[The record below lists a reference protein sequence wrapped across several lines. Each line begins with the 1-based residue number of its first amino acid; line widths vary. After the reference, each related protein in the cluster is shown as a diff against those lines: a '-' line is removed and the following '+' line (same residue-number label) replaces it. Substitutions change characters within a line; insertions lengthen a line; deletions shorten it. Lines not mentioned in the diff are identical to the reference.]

1 MNPGSDA
8 AAVEVDALVPDRV
21 GVALAHVDAARD
33 RVAGDGERG
42 DARQA
47 RIHRVHRPVG
57 QDHAPVTIGHVTP
70 AAEIERRIGRLREGL
85 VRAGLDAAVIVQ
97 HADLAYFSGTNQ
109 QAHLVVPARG
119 EPRLLVRRVLERAQ
133 RESAVERIAPLR
145 SLGSLGDELAA
156 AGVGPGARVGFELDV
171 LPARAYLGYVR
182 RLPGLELAD
191 CSDVVRAGAGR
202 EVGRGTSSRCAAAC
216 EQVRRGAEAVPA
228 LIGAGVSEADVQ
240 LEVERVMRKAGH
252 QGQLRFRGFNQEMH
266 YGQILGGP
274 SGAVPGYSDSPLCG
288 PGPNPAIGKGPDGH
302 VLAPRRHRDRR
313 PGRRPRRAGSPTR
326 RAPSR
331 WGRRPPTWPRPTRPP
346 SPSCAR
352 SRSGLR
358 PGAVPSALYALS
370 EEMAAAAG
378 LGEHFMG
385 AGAERVRF
393 LGHGVGMEIDEL
405 PILAPGFDEPL
416 VEGNVVAIEPK
427 FVFPGRGAVG
437 IENMY
442 AITATGLRDAHHGVR
457 GADRP

>member
-1 MNPGSDA
+1 
-8 AAVEVDALVPDRV
+8 
-21 GVALAHVDAARD
+21 
-33 RVAGDGERG
+33 
-42 DARQA
+42 
-47 RIHRVHRPVG
+47 
-57 QDHAPVTIGHVTP
+57 VTP

-85 VRAGLDAAVIVQ
+85 GRAGLDAAVIVQ

-133 RESAVERIAPLR
+133 RESALERIEPLR
-145 SLGSLGDELAA
+145 SLSQLAGALAEMGLG
-156 AGVGPGARVGFELDV
+156 AGAKIGFELDV
-171 LPARAYLGYVR
+171 LPAQAYLAYGR
-182 RLPGLELAD
+182 RLPGLEPAD
-191 CSDVVRAGAGR
+191 CSDVVRAVRAVKSAWDIEQMR
-202 EVGRGTSSRCAAAC
+202 AAC

-228 LIGAGVSEADVQ
+228 LIGVGVSEADVQ

-288 PGPNPAIGKGPDGH
+288 PGPNPAVGKGPNGH
-302 VLAPRRHRDRR
+302 VLARGDMVIADLVGGHEGWLSDQTRTFAVGAPPADLAAAYATAVAIL
-313 PGRRPRRAGSPTR
+313 RAVEER
-326 RAPSR
+326 LA
-331 WGRRPPTWPRPTRPP
+331 
-346 SPSCAR
+346 
-352 SRSGLR
+352 
-358 PGAVPSALYALS
+358 PGALPSALHVLA
-370 EEMAAAAG
+370 EDTAAAAG

-437 IENMY
+437 IENLY
-442 AITATGLRDAHHGVR
+442 AVTASGYETLTTASEELIVRD
-457 GADRP
+457 

>member
-1 MNPGSDA
+1 
-8 AAVEVDALVPDRV
+8 
-21 GVALAHVDAARD
+21 
-33 RVAGDGERG
+33 
-42 DARQA
+42 
-47 RIHRVHRPVG
+47 
-57 QDHAPVTIGHVTP
+57 VTP

-109 QAHLVVPARG
+109 QAHLVVTARG

-145 SLGSLGDELAA
+145 SLSTLGDELAA
-156 AGVGPGARVGFELDV
+156 AGVEAGARVGFELDV

-191 CSDVVRAGAGR
+191 CSDLVRAVRAVKSPWDLER
-202 EVGRGTSSRCAAAC
+202 MRAAC

-228 LIGAGVSEADVQ
+228 LIAAGVNEADVQ

-274 SGAVPGYSDSPLCG
+274 SGAVAGYSDSPLCG
-288 PGPNPAIGKGPDGH
+288 PGPNAAVGKGPNGH
-302 VLAPRRHRDRR
+302 VLAPGDTVIADLVGGHEGWLSDQ
-313 PGRRPRRAGSPTR
+313 TR
-326 RAPSR
+326 TFAV
-331 WGRRPPTWPRPTRPP
+331 GRPPADMAAAYEAAVAILR
-346 SPSCAR
+346 AVEAE
-352 SRSGLR
+352 LR
-358 PGAVPSALYALS
+358 PGAVPSALFDLS
-370 EEMAAAAG
+370 ERMAGDAG

-442 AITATGLRDAHHGVR
+442 ALTASGHETMTTASEELIVR
-457 GADRP
+457 

>member
-1 MNPGSDA
+1 
-8 AAVEVDALVPDRV
+8 
-21 GVALAHVDAARD
+21 
-33 RVAGDGERG
+33 
-42 DARQA
+42 
-47 RIHRVHRPVG
+47 
-57 QDHAPVTIGHVTP
+57 VTP

-119 EPRLLVRRVLERAQ
+119 EPVLLVRRVLERAQ
-133 RESAVERIAPLR
+133 RESAIGRIAPLR
-145 SLGSLGDELAA
+145 SLSSLGDELAA
-156 AGVGPGARVGFELDV
+156 ARVGAGARVGFELDV
-171 LPARAYLGYVR
+171 LPARAYLGYAR

-191 CSDVVRAGAGR
+191 CSDVVRAVRAVKSPWDLER
-202 EVGRGTSSRCAAAC
+202 MRAAC

-228 LIGAGVSEADVQ
+228 LIGAGVNEADVQ

-274 SGAVPGYSDSPLCG
+274 SGAVAGYSDSPLCG
-288 PGPNPAIGKGPDGH
+288 PGPNAAVGKGPDRH
-302 VLAPRRHRDRR
+302 VLAPGDTVIADLVGGHEGWLSDQTRTFAVGTPPADMVAAYDTAVAIL
-313 PGRRPRRAGSPTR
+313 RAVEER
-326 RAPSR
+326 LA
-331 WGRRPPTWPRPTRPP
+331 
-346 SPSCAR
+346 
-352 SRSGLR
+352 
-358 PGAVPSALYALS
+358 PGAVPSVLFALS
-370 EEMAAAAG
+370 EQMAAAAG
-378 LGEHFMG
+378 LAEHFMG

-442 AITATGLRDAHHGVR
+442 AVTTGGHETMTTAPEELIVR
-457 GADRP
+457 

>member
-1 MNPGSDA
+1 
-8 AAVEVDALVPDRV
+8 
-21 GVALAHVDAARD
+21 
-33 RVAGDGERG
+33 
-42 DARQA
+42 
-47 RIHRVHRPVG
+47 
-57 QDHAPVTIGHVTP
+57 VTP
-70 AAEIERRIGRLREGL
+70 AAEIERRIGRMREGL

-119 EPRLLVRRVLERAQ
+119 EPVLLVRRVLERAQ
-133 RESAVERIAPLR
+133 RESAIGRIAPLR
-145 SLGSLGDELAA
+145 SLSSLGDELAA
-156 AGVGPGARVGFELDV
+156 AGVGAGARVGFELDV
-171 LPARAYLGYVR
+171 LPARTYLGYAR

-191 CSDVVRAGAGR
+191 CSDVVRSVRAVKSPWDLGR
-202 EVGRGTSSRCAAAC
+202 MAAAC

-274 SGAVPGYSDSPLCG
+274 SGAVAGYSDSPLCG
-288 PGPNPAIGKGPDGH
+288 PGPNAAIGKGPDGH
-302 VLAPRRHRDRR
+302 VLAPGDTVIADLVGGHDGWLSDQTRTFAVGTPPADMAAAYDTALAIL
-313 PGRRPRRAGSPTR
+313 RAVEER
-326 RAPSR
+326 
-331 WGRRPPTWPRPTRPP
+331 
-346 SPSCAR
+346 
-352 SRSGLR
+352 LR
-358 PGAVPSALYALS
+358 PGAVPSALFALS

-442 AITATGLRDAHHGVR
+442 ALTAYGHETMTTAPEELIVR
-457 GADRP
+457 

>member
-1 MNPGSDA
+1 M
-8 AAVEVDALVPDRV
+8 
-21 GVALAHVDAARD
+21 
-33 RVAGDGERG
+33 
-42 DARQA
+42 
-47 RIHRVHRPVG
+47 
-57 QDHAPVTIGHVTP
+57 TP

-133 RESAVERIAPLR
+133 RESAVERIEPLR
-145 SLGSLGDELAA
+145 SLSQLAGALAEMGLG
-156 AGVGPGARVGFELDV
+156 AGAKVGFELDV
-171 LPARAYLGYVR
+171 LPAQAYLGYGR

-191 CSDVVRAGAGR
+191 CSDVVRAVRAVKSAWDLEQMR
-202 EVGRGTSSRCAAAC
+202 AAC

-274 SGAVPGYSDSPLCG
+274 SGAVAGYSDSPLCG
-288 PGPNPAIGKGPDGH
+288 PGPNAAVGKGPDGH
-302 VLAPRRHRDRR
+302 VLAPGDTVIADLVGGHEGWLSDQTRTFAVGTPPADMAAAYDTAVAILRAVEERLA
-313 PGRRPRRAGSPTR
+313 PGV
-326 RAPSR
+326 APS
-331 WGRRPPTWPRPTRPP
+331 
-346 SPSCAR
+346 S
-352 SRSGLR
+352 
-358 PGAVPSALYALS
+358 LYELS
-370 EEMAAAAG
+370 EQMAAAAG
-378 LGEHFMG
+378 LAEHFMG

-442 AITATGLRDAHHGVR
+442 ALTATGFETMTTASEELISRD
-457 GADRP
+457 

>member
-1 MNPGSDA
+1 M
-8 AAVEVDALVPDRV
+8 
-21 GVALAHVDAARD
+21 
-33 RVAGDGERG
+33 
-42 DARQA
+42 
-47 RIHRVHRPVG
+47 
-57 QDHAPVTIGHVTP
+57 TP
-70 AAEIERRIGRLREGL
+70 AAEIERRIGRLREEL
-85 VRAGLDAAVIVQ
+85 ERAGLDAAVIVQ

-119 EPRLLVRRVLERAQ
+119 EPRLLVRRVLERAG
-133 RESAVERIAPLR
+133 RESAIERIAPLR
-145 SLGSLGDELAA
+145 SLSALAAELADMGIA
-156 AGVGPGARVGFELDV
+156 AGARVGFELDV

-182 RLPGLELAD
+182 RLPGLELHD
-191 CSDVVRAGAGR
+191 CSDAVRSVRAVKSAWDLDQMR
-202 EVGRGTSSRCAAAC
+202 AAC

-228 LIGAGVSEADVQ
+228 LIGVGVSEADVQ

-288 PGPNPAIGKGPDGH
+288 PGPNPAVGKGPNGH
-302 VLAPRRHRDRR
+302 VLARGDVVIADLVGGHEGWLSDQTRTFAVGAPPADLAAAYTTAVAILRAVE
-313 PGRRPRRAGSPTR
+313 GRLA
-326 RAPSR
+326 
-331 WGRRPPTWPRPTRPP
+331 
-346 SPSCAR
+346 
-352 SRSGLR
+352 
-358 PGAVPSALYALS
+358 PGALPSALHVLA
-370 EEMAAAAG
+370 EETAAAAG

-442 AITATGLRDAHHGVR
+442 AVTASGYETLTTAPEELIVRD
-457 GADRP
+457 